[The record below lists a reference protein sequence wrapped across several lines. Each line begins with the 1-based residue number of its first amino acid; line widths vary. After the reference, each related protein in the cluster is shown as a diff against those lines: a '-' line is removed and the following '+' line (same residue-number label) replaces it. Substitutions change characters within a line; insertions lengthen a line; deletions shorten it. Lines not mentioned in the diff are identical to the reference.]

1 MLIFYFS
8 AKGKLMQG
16 KMTTFMKKIVKIGKI
31 ARYPYKAKKRRFF
44 GGKLLRYL
52 EITGFLIV
60 FSSRPCYDRGNVR
73 RDFFAKKNR

>member
-1 MLIFYFS
+1 MLIFNFS

-31 ARYPYKAKKRRFF
+31 ARYPYKAKKIF

>member
-1 MLIFYFS
+1 
-8 AKGKLMQG
+8 MQG

-31 ARYPYKAKKRRFF
+31 ARYQYKAKKRSFL
-44 GGKLLRYL
+44 GDKLLRYL

-60 FSSRPCYDRGNVR
+60 FSSHPCYDRGHVR